1 MAKKTPATELQDRQ
15 NKLDEL
21 FGPGARK
28 CIDTVSS
35 PSLAMF
41 PGKSGLF
48 GKVDTFALE
57 DFLCEHHGA
66 IEDGESL
73 RDYITRKFSEEA
85 ADWVESNI

>member
-21 FGPGARK
+21 FGPGACK
-28 CIDTVSS
+28 CIDTGSS
-35 PSLAMF
+35 PSLAIL
-41 PGKSGLF
+41 PGKSALF

-57 DFLCEHHGA
+57 DFLCKRHGA

-73 RDYITRKFSEEA
+73 SDYIIRKFGQEA
-85 ADWVESNI
+85 NDWVEANI